1 MTTPTPGQSVR
12 LPGNR
17 VGIVIDAP
25 FLMPGHTLILFADGD
40 RRWVLTE
47 ILEAIALSTG
57 RNLSQ
62 VMQDA
67 VAGYLDENPHSLLA
81 RVEAVERAIA
91 FLSIEPKLSQK

>member
-1 MTTPTPGQSVR
+1 
-12 LPGNR
+12 
-17 VGIVIDAP
+17 
-25 FLMPGHTLILFADGD
+25 MPHSAVSIENIQTVTVSFRIPEWQRGKC
-40 RRWVLTE
+40 
-47 ILEAIALSTG
+47 EAIALSTG